1 MGAGGI
7 FLVIV
12 LLAVSIGLGVL
23 LVRQWF
29 EKRQLSDEL
38 FKAQTALNDRTNKLE
53 ALSEAFTTRKMVE
66 GNLGEKLRDL
76 TQYIEEVQTAY
87 ATELDANTALVN
99 SVKAELN
106 APKASKPPQ
115 LSEDNEA
122 DKLTADTDE
131 EKNDEAEASETE
143 TARTETAEPKPVEP
157 EKLDASESKVETD
170 SDIGEDKAETPSDAP
185 SAPFRLEAKAPTDT
199 HIDKKVI

>member
-7 FLVIV
+7 FLVIL
-12 LLAVSIGLGVL
+12 LLAVSIGLGIL

-106 APKASKPPQ
+106 APKSEPLK

-122 DKLTADTDE
+122 DKFAADTE
-131 EKNDEAEASETE
+131 ETSSKTETSGTGTAEAEIAEAKPSEPRE
-143 TARTETAEPKPVEP
+143 
-157 EKLDASESKVETD
+157 LDASESEATTKNDT
-170 SDIGEDKAETPSDAP
+170 GAAKAANEAP

-199 HIDKKVI
+199 HIDKTTN